1 MRTPHPTDPGPG
13 VDHAPRLRACRIA
26 LYAGLLATLTACHA
40 PSPRVTVPAQLA
52 PAAHRPAAHGPAE
65 GSYDWHGLLAAPFG
79 SVLKDVPAALHEVL
93 LFRDEAHGGTAAAND
108 AADAECYATDAPA
121 PLFVGR
127 PPDEYLLCFR
137 QNRLSRIQ
145 ASVRLTAAEA
155 PGVFGAA
162 CAAWLEH
169 AATDRGAGEPGPEA
183 PTAAGQSAGTCEGR
197 DGVIRYRGH
206 LGEEPGQA
214 PATSSDPVLSLV
226 LDRPSSP

>member
-1 MRTPHPTDPGPG
+1 MTTP
-13 VDHAPRLRACRIA
+13 
-26 LYAGLLATLTACHA
+26 
-40 PSPRVTVPAQLA
+40 PRVTVPAQPL
-52 PAAHRPAAHGPAE
+52 HGPAAHGPAE
-65 GSYDWHGLLAAPFG
+65 GSYDWHGLLPAPFG

-93 LFRDEAHGGTAAAND
+93 LFRDEAHGGTAAND

-127 PPDEYLLCFR
+127 PPGEYLLCFK

-145 ASVRLTAAEA
+145 VSVRLTAAEA
-155 PGVFGAA
+155 SGVFGAA

-169 AATDRGAGEPGPEA
+169 ATTARGAGEPGPEA
-183 PTAAGQSAGTCEGR
+183 PAATGQSAGTCEGR

-206 LGEEPGQA
+206 LGEEPGQEPGQA
-214 PATSSDPVLSLV
+214 PAPGTSSDPVLSLV